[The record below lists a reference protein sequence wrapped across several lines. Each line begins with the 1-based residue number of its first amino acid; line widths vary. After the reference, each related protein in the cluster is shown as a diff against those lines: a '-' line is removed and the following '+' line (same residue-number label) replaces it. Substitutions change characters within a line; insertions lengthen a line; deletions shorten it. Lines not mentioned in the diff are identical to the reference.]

1 MQQEWGELSDNSEL
15 ARRSVWV
22 LMFDRL
28 STADSSNGWLSGA
41 FDTLELQSTY
51 FEQYLLQDVRDSASL
66 QDVLGGNESTMHFG
80 NELRDAGKSTGI
92 LKIVSDEAVTD
103 RQPDWRNPR
112 MTVERRLPDVPVDS
126 VSTIWQVDPELQ
138 SVLRSDLVW
147 IDARIGSGDTALAG
161 RVLELIQQ
169 LRRNIAQI
177 PERPVILI
185 VSVIRGLDRRINEPF
200 MVGLSEARLHVPLWI
215 DSGVSQACRIQS
227 IVGSGDLLPTVAEL
241 LTGTPADSALDQTTE
256 MAWTAEQLP
265 LSAASMSLFSLCNAP
280 RDVPDRILKLT
291 GDGWTARRTQGFLL
305 VNRPHSPQ
313 PAPQPVSDELEAPR
327 LYLKPDDLWNV
338 NDVSGTY
345 AEVAEE
351 MARV

>member
-1 MQQEWGELSDNSEL
+1 MQQEWGELSDNSKL
-15 ARRSVWV
+15 PSRSVWL

-28 STADSSNGWLSGA
+28 STADSSSSDGWLSSA

-51 FEQYLLQDVRDSASL
+51 FEQYLLQDVRDSATL
-66 QDVLGGNESTMHFG
+66 PDVLGGPESTQHYS
-80 NELRDAGKSTGI
+80 NELRDSGKSTGV
-92 LKIVSDEAVTD
+92 LRIVSDETVTD
-103 RQPDWRNPR
+103 EQPEWRNPR
-112 MTVERRLPDVPVDS
+112 VAVKRRLSDAPVDS
-126 VSTIWQVDPELQ
+126 VSKIWQADPELQ
-138 SVLRSDLVW
+138 AVLRSDVVW
-147 IDARIGSGDTALAG
+147 IDAQIGSAGTAIAS
-161 RVLELIQQ
+161 RVLDVILQ
-169 LRRNIAQI
+169 LRKNIAQI
-177 PERPVILI
+177 PERQVILI
-185 VSVIRGLDRRINEPF
+185 VSVMRGPDRTINEPF
-200 MVGLSEARLHVPLWI
+200 MVGLSEAHIHVPLWI

-241 LTGTPADSALDQTTE
+241 LTGTSEDSALDQTTE

-265 LSAASMSLFSLCNAP
+265 LSAASMSLISLCNAP

-305 VNRPHSPQ
+305 VNRLHSPK
-313 PAPQPVSDELEAPR
+313 PASGELEAPR

-345 AEVAEE
+345 TEVAEE